1 MKSVQMSYFYKKS
14 IYEVFC
20 SILFV
25 GGLLFYYLFP
35 VKHKFLIFSNEAN
48 DKAVVNDT
56 TFVNLKDYSDDFV
69 YDMKYATEDN
79 FLKAK
84 SMIAQNV
91 FCV

>member
-1 MKSVQMSYFYKKS
+1 MSLFIKKVFMKSSVYF
-14 IYEVFC
+14 VC
-20 SILFV
+20 WW
-25 GGLLFYYLFP
+25 LLFYYLFP

-48 DKAVVNDT
+48 DKVVVNDT

>member
-1 MKSVQMSYFYKKS
+1 MSYFIKK
-14 IYEVFC
+14 VFMK
-20 SILFV
+20 SSVLFV
-25 GGLLFYYLFP
+25 WLGCFLLFVSCKAQVP
-35 VKHKFLIFSNEAN
+35 NFSNEAN

-69 YDMKYATEDN
+69 YDTTEDN